1 MGKRV
6 LYRYLIN
13 CNESGCDQKMSA
25 LKIEINPNIAR
36 INMGER
42 DKLNAAMQGR
52 TDLANLASGNPD
64 FEVPP
69 FILDRLRGHLE
80 SSTRMPYTDYYGV
93 PELRERIAGHLKR
106 HSGMTVD
113 PATELMVTH
122 GVQEGLFVVLKTILR
137 PDDEVLLPSPYY
149 GHYAIDTIACGG
161 RPVLVRL
168 DEAKGFMPDPVQI
181 EKAITPKTRA
191 ILFCNPNNPLGVVW
205 PGEVLEQLAHL
216 ARKHDLLVLVDEVYR
231 DFIRPDPPVSMATL
245 PGMARRTFTFNGF
258 SKAYVMM
265 GLRIGYVA
273 APAQVMPHLKQLQKC
288 VTLYPSM
295 LGEIAALAAL
305 DCPREQLDPLHDEIK
320 SLGDLLYHAVS
331 SLPGVSCVRPPGG
344 FYLFPNVTSLGAGSV
359 ELSIRLIKEAG
370 VACLPGVE
378 FGPDGEGHLRLSVCA
393 GREHVEKGVR
403 RLARFVRDNQ

>member
-1 MGKRV
+1 MGPT
-6 LYRYLIN
+6 I
-13 CNESGCDQKMSA
+13 S
-25 LKIEINPNIAR
+25 INPNIAR

-42 DKLNAAMQGR
+42 DKLNAAMEGKS
-52 TDLANLASGNPD
+52 DLADLASGNPD

-69 FILDRLRGHLE
+69 FILQRLRDHLE
-80 SSTRMPYTDYYGV
+80 TSTHMPYTNYYGV
-93 PELRERIAGHLKR
+93 LELRERIADHLKR
-106 HSGMTVD
+106 QCGMMVD
-113 PATELMVTH
+113 PASELMVTH
-122 GVQEGLFVVLKTILR
+122 GVQQGLFVVLKTILR
-137 PDDEVLLPSPYY
+137 PGDEVLLPSPYY

-161 RPVLVRL
+161 CPVPIRL
-168 DEAKGFMPDPVQI
+168 DEAMGFVPDPVRF

-205 PGEVLEQLAHL
+205 PEEVLEQMARL

-231 DFIRPDPPVSMATL
+231 DFIRPEPPISLATL
-245 PGMARRTFTFNGF
+245 PGMAQRTFVFNGF

-305 DCPREQLDPLHDEIK
+305 DCPREQLDPIYDEIQ
-320 SLGDLLYHAVS
+320 SLGDFLYHEVS

-344 FYLFPNVTSLGAGSV
+344 FYVFPNVKSLGASSV

-393 GREHVEKGVR
+393 GRKHVEKGVR
-403 RLARFVRDNQ
+403 RLAQFFQDNH